1 MRLNYSRDWVNN
13 SKVEIQVIMFTIV
26 LASNN
31 EKKAREMRSL
41 LPGEFEVITAND
53 ANVNM
58 PDETGST
65 FEENA
70 LLKARAAALQSSR
83 ISVADDSGLEIDALD
98 GAPGVRS
105 ARFAA
110 DHGLPAS
117 DEENNRLA
125 LEKLSSVPPERR
137 TARFVS
143 AVAVATPNGQEVVVR
158 GTVEGHI
165 GTEPKG
171 ENGFG
176 YDPLF
181 TPSGSE
187 RTMAELT
194 DDDKNAISHRG
205 RAFEKALP
213 HILTFA
219 RGTISE

>member
-1 MRLNYSRDWVNN
+1 
-13 SKVEIQVIMFTIV
+13 MFTIV

-41 LPGEFEVITAND
+41 LPGEFKVITASD
-53 ANVNM
+53 ASVNM

-70 LLKARAAALQSSR
+70 LLKARAAAQQSGR

-105 ARFAA
+105 ARYAS
-110 DHGLPAS
+110 DHGRPAS
-117 DEENNRLA
+117 DDENNRLA
-125 LEKLSSVPPERR
+125 LEKLNTVPSDLR

-143 AVAVATPNGQEVVVR
+143 AVAVVTPDGQEIVVR
-158 GTVEGHI
+158 GTVEGTI
-165 GTEPKG
+165 GTEPRG

-181 TPSGSE
+181 TPSCSD

-194 DDDKNAISHRG
+194 DEEKNAISHRG

-213 HILTFA
+213 HILSFA
-219 RGTISE
+219 RPSIS